1 MPTCP
6 SLLLTIVMIAAPVA
20 GQVQRDKQ
28 VEAGWEALQQGDG
41 DRAASAFYAA
51 LKRNPRDPM
60 LHLGAGVAAHLLGRD
75 RDAAESLNRALALD
89 PKLTQAAELLG
100 QIEYLRGNL
109 EGAIRRYEQAL
120 PFAAGRGT
128 AMQKRLDE
136 WRKERAVHEKLTERN
151 KARFSLIFDGRSEN
165 TLANHAVAL
174 LDRAF
179 LRISEKIGA
188 YPSNRILVTLYTE
201 QQFRDITQ
209 MPAWADGAF
218 DGKIRIA
225 VQGVSQNMEQF
236 DRVLVHELTHA
247 IVYELAP
254 RGVPAWLHEGLAS
267 YFEPRDPALAQRRM
281 QSSGVVI
288 PLSQLQEGF
297 GRLNA
302 AQARLARSFASVSEG
317 WRGRLEP
324 AASGVT
330 GASPRSRSFDVSRFS
345 SGVRAIAHHAPPRTD
360 TERHRSALET
370 GTPTGT
376 VPGSLLGSL
385 QEGSS

>member
-6 SLLLTIVMIAAPVA
+6 LLLLTIVMIAAPVA

-28 VEAGWEALQQGDG
+28 GEAGWEALQQGDG
-41 DRAASAFYAA
+41 DRAASAFYEA

-60 LHLGAGVAAHLLGRD
+60 LHVGAGMAAHLRGRD

-100 QIEYLRGNL
+100 QIEYLQGNL

-151 KARFSLIFDGRSEN
+151 EARFSLIFDGRSEN

-201 QQFRDITQ
+201 QQFRDITH
-209 MPAWADGAF
+209 MPAWSDGAF

-302 AQARLARSFASVSEG
+302 AQALVAYDESLVAVDFLARLLGTRMAVLLQG
-317 WRGRLEP
+317 MGN
-324 AASGVT
+324 G
-330 GASPRSRSFDVSRFS
+330 RSFDQSM
-345 SGVRAIAHHAPPRTD
+345 GQ
-360 TERHRSALET
+360 
-370 GTPTGT
+370 
-376 VPGSLLGSL
+376 LGL
-385 QEGSS
+385 QAADFEAQVLRRLKP